1 MAQMKVRRGS
11 KLGASGDHELKAEF
25 VREIARTHGGA
36 GANSNRRC
44 AHLRRHSARRIQ
56 DAAGDFRQ
64 FSVERLMR
72 FLALRGRDV
81 KIIVVQTKREP
92 QITVTALAR

>member
-1 MAQMKVRRGS
+1 VPAVTMSLRPNLCVRLPAPKEAQGLTQTAAARIFGATLPDVS
-11 KLGASGDHELKAEF
+11 KM
-25 VREIARTHGGA
+25 
-36 GANSNRRC
+36 
-44 AHLRRHSARRIQ
+44 LR
-56 DAAGDFRQ
+56 GDFRQ

-81 KIIVVQTKREP
+81 KIIVVPTKREP